1 MPDVVHTLE
10 LFRGGEFDR
19 TRVFGSLDGA
29 RKEASRLLHE
39 SITREDFV
47 QAASVYDVEE
57 FFEFLD
63 SMKELYA
70 QEDYHAFV
78 ECWDEWVSGDYC
90 EGPTPFNFDIS
101 ERTVE

>member
-1 MPDVVHTLE
+1 MTEVFTLE
-10 LFRGGEFDR
+10 MFRGGEFDCV
-19 TRVFGSLDGA
+19 RVFGSLVGA

-39 SITREDFV
+39 SLTAEDFA
-47 QAASVYDVEE
+47 QAAGVYDIEE
-57 FFEFLD
+57 FLEFLD
-63 SMKELYA
+63 SMKELYEH
-70 QEDYHAFV
+70 EDYHAFV